1 MQRPLILAVAVALLL
16 AAPAGAAGKHGITP
30 LAPAA
35 GDQVPSGEPVTFR
48 LRAHGKGQVWVRV
61 CKSARKNREGVICA
75 GLEVGRAKRQAG
87 GVYTYRPPFHD
98 FPSFWLNT
106 PGTYHWQ
113 AYRLACV
120 RSDCRAEGPIVR
132 FSVG

>member
-1 MQRPLILAVAVALLL
+1 VQRLPVLAFAVALLL
-16 AAPAGAAGKHGITP
+16 AAPAGAATKHGITP

-35 GDQVPSGEPVTFR
+35 GDEVPSGAPVTFR
-48 LRAHGKGQVWVRV
+48 LRAHGRGQVWVRV
-61 CKSARKNREGVICA
+61 CRSARKNREGVICA
-75 GLEVGRAKRQAG
+75 GLEVGRAKRRAG
-87 GVYTYRPPFHD
+87 GIYTYRPPFRD

-106 PGTYHWQ
+106 PGAYHWQ
-113 AYRLACV
+113 AYRIACV